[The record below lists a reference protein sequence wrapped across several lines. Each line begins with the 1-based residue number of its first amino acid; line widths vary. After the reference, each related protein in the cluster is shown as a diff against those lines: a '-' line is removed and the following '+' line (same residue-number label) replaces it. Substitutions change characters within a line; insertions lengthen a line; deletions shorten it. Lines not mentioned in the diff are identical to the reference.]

1 MPSVAANAPVKQRA
15 VEKTVENFIV
25 VVFALKGVES

>member
-1 MPSVAANAPVKQRA
+1 MPRVAANAPVKQRA

-25 VVFALKGVES
+25 VVVFRVGLR